1 MPIFEHPEFDGHEQ
15 IAFGHD
21 TATGLRAIVAIH
33 DTTLGP
39 AMGGCRIWPYASEA
53 EAVTDA
59 LRLSR
64 GMTQKSALAGL
75 ALGGGK
81 AVIIGDPQRHKTPEL
96 MRAMGRVID
105 NLGGRYVTAEDS
117 GMSVA
122 DLRVLNETTPHV
134 VGITNDRRADG
145 SAHDGDPSPATADG
159 VYRGI
164 RASVRARL
172 GRSELRGIRVAIQGA
187 AGSVGQRLARH
198 LAADGARLTLADIH
212 SDASQALANELD
224 ASVVKPEAITAVPA
238 DVFSPCALGAT
249 INPPTRPQLRC
260 SIVAGAA
267 NNQLA
272 SPDDGIA
279 LWQAGILYAPDFV
292 INAGGIIDVGAQYYG
307 YDPADV
313 DSRVAGIE
321 DTLTTIFERA
331 YRDDVPP
338 ETIAKE
344 LADERLIAARS
355 PARR

>member
-1 MPIFEHPEFDGHEQ
+1 MDVFTHPEFDGHEQ
-15 IAFGHD
+15 LVFGHD
-21 TATGLRAIVAIH
+21 PATDLRALIAIH
-33 DTTLGP
+33 DTSLGP
-39 AMGGCRIWPYASEA
+39 AMGGCRMWPYASEA

-81 AVIIGDPQRHKTPEL
+81 AVIMGDPNQHKTPEL

-122 DLRVLNETTPHV
+122 DLRTLGEVTPHV
-134 VGITNDRRADG
+134 VGIRDYQRTDG

-172 GRSELRGIRVAIQGA
+172 GRPELRGLRVAIQGT
-187 AGSVGQRLARH
+187 GSVGRRLARH
-198 LAADGARLTLADIH
+198 LAADGVALSVADIH
-212 SDASQALANELD
+212 AASAQALADELD
-224 ASVVKPEAITAVPA
+224 ARLLSADAILADDA
-238 DVFSPCALGAT
+238 DVVSPCALGAA
-249 INPPTRPQLRC
+249 INPQTRQQLKC

-272 SPDDGIA
+272 TAADGVA
-279 LWQAGILYAPDFV
+279 LWQAGILYAPDFA
-292 INAGGIIDVGAQYYG
+292 INAGGIIDVGSQYYG
-307 YDPADV
+307 FDATDV
-313 DSRVAGIE
+313 DRRVAGIE
-321 DTLTTIFERA
+321 TTLGTIFERA
-331 YRDDVPP
+331 YRDNIPP
-338 ETIAKE
+338 ETIAE
-344 LADERLIAARS
+344 QLADERLAAHS
-355 PARR
+355 GK